1 MKKFFFT
8 LFILFVSSAVVI
20 NASGFEKT
28 GPKPKSNGQINIV
41 DGPGL
46 STPLSAVS
54 ESFEG
59 TTFPPA
65 GWTKISADGGTGW
78 TRITVGTTPLP
89 GWNGGT
95 ATAFSPTSGVG
106 MAYATWTTGGA
117 TANDQWLISPQITN
131 VGPGYQISFAVRKF
145 SNYADNLDVKISTTG
160 NSATTNFTINVATI
174 VFAAADTGWM
184 MKTYDIGSLVPA
196 NSSIHVA
203 LRERVTDN
211 FNDGDAIFVDDFYCG
226 LVVPVELTS
235 FKAATVGNDVQ
246 LSWAT
251 ATEVNNRG
259 FEIQRKTSNGDFVSV
274 GFVGGNG
281 TTTDRKEYS
290 FVDKGV
296 VSGAYSYRLKQ
307 VDYDGRFE
315 YSDAVNV
322 NIEAP
327 AKFELS
333 QNYPNPFNPATKIN
347 FGLEADAQVKLTV
360 FNILGQQVAV
370 LANGFLSA
378 GNHSVTF
385 DAKNLTSGIYM
396 AKIEAVGTNGK
407 NFTSFIKM
415 TLNK

>member
-8 LFILFVSSAVVI
+8 LFVLFVSSSVVL
-20 NASGFEKT
+20 NAGGYEKV
-28 GPKPKSNGQINIV
+28 GPKPTSNGKINIV

-46 STPLSAVS
+46 STPLSSVS

-95 ATAFSPTSGVG
+95 ATAFSPTSGIG

-160 NSATTNFTINVATI
+160 NTATTNFTINVATI

-184 MKTYDIGSLVPA
+184 LKTYDIGSLVPA

-211 FNDGDAIFVDDFYCG
+211 FNDGDALFVDDFYCG

-235 FKAATVGNDVQ
+235 FKASSTGNNVQ
-246 LSWAT
+246 LNWAT

-259 FEIQRKTSNGDFVSV
+259 FEIQRKSSNGDFVSV

-281 TTTDRKEYS
+281 TTTDRKEYA
-290 FVDKGV
+290 FVDKNV
-296 VSGAYSYRLKQ
+296 TSGSYSYRLKQ
-307 VDYDGRFE
+307 VDFDGRFE
-315 YSDAVNV
+315 FSDAVNV
-322 NIEAP
+322 DVEAP

-333 QNYPNPFNPATKIN
+333 QNYPNPFNPSTKIN
-347 FGLEADAQVKLTV
+347 FGLETDAQVKLTI

-370 LANGFLSA
+370 LANGFMTA
-378 GNHSVTF
+378 GNHSVAF

-396 AKIEAVGTNGK
+396 AKLEAVGINGK
-407 NFTSFIKM
+407 NFNSFIKM